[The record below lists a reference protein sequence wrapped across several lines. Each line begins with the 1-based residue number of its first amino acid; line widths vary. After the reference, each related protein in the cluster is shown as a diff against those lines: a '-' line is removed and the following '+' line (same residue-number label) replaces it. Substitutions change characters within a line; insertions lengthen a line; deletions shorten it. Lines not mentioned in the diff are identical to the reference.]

1 MKKMMMISIAMSTLA
16 AGAIADPVPL
26 SLKATGYTELIM
38 PQSVSYQAAVPES
51 VTTDAE
57 GNAVTNAATEAAITI
72 IASYQLR
79 SGVPVVET
87 ALSGITT
94 VITPNSNPTFT
105 LTIKLPVETFAAYFP
120 GDVSGLVAALQAAGS
135 IQPNAALT
143 ELIRNVAAQVIAA
156 GE

>member
-1 MKKMMMISIAMSTLA
+1 MKRLIALA
-16 AGAIADPVPL
+16 AILATSAIADPVPL
-26 SLKATGYTELIM
+26 SLQATGYTELIM

-51 VTTDAE
+51 VTEDAE

-87 ALSGITT
+87 TLSGITT
-94 VITPNSNPTFT
+94 VITPNSNPTFN
-105 LTIKLPVETFAAYFP
+105 LTIKLPVETFSAYF
-120 GDVSGLVAALQAAGS
+120 GAGADGIVAALQAAGDLK
-135 IQPNAALT
+135 PNDALT
-143 ELIRNVAAQVIAA
+143 ALIRQVAAQVIAA